1 MKAIIPILLL
11 LAPVLCRAAAL
22 PSDFGSSRINASGV
36 TYLMALPAYSQLALA
51 AKEKALANAA
61 AALGIADG
69 QVVVELPAAGELWRV
84 KNGKPAKLDS
94 WSDNELPLGQGT
106 RRAGRW
112 FASFGMQGM
121 SGGDYPSGTLNM
133 RLGSTLYKGRYDAA
147 LTYDYSKQQDAL
159 VGRTSLGLV
168 SRALLPI
175 NRHGGWNV
183 GAELYTIDNYG
194 VRQNSFGL
202 VTGLNVYLPGGS
214 FDVTLNLRD
223 KGAYGLL
230 VGYTLFI
237 TR

>member
-1 MKAIIPILLL
+1 MKALIAALLL

-22 PSDFGSSRINASGV
+22 PHAFESSRVNASGV
-36 TYLMALPAYSQLALA
+36 TYLKALSAYSRLALA
-51 AKEKALANAA
+51 AKAETLANAA

-69 QVVVELPAAGELWRV
+69 QMVVELRAAGELWRV
-84 KNGKPAKLDS
+84 KDGKPAMQDS
-94 WSDNELPLGQGT
+94 WSDNELPLGPGT

-112 FASFGMQGM
+112 FASFGMQAM

-133 RLGSTLYKGRYDAA
+133 RFGSTLYKGRYDAA
-147 LTYDYSKQQDAL
+147 LTYDYSRQQDAL

-168 SRALLPI
+168 GRALLPI
-175 NRHGGWNV
+175 NQHGGWNV

-230 VGYTLFI
+230 AGYTLFI